1 MWQIY
6 DLVFKTFNEE
16 GATFFADCM
25 PVLHAFLTVG
35 SEVFLSSQEKIQ
47 MLLSMCEKT
56 ICDNDSDE
64 LGKAHAAKMLEVF
77 VLQSQGHPNS
87 CLPHILRLVLTQL
100 QIAVKDEHTLEQ
112 YKSQL
117 LMILVA
123 GFYNDSNLSTS
134 IFEQSQI
141 NSTQKITFEWFLEEL
156 YENRDNFEGIHDRKM
171 LIWFLCRLLSS
182 GLIPTMFQ
190 QEATK
195 MMDWLIDLFKDLQR
209 CIKGLA
215 DKIKEDSDDEDE
227 ESSDD
232 NNERMNGELK
242 DSDDDVD
249 EHNMEYLEAVDNENN
264 NQNKKRRKRQSTNS
278 KSMGEDQ
285 SVEDELFEGYETTSS
300 VTDDEDYHH
309 FQEENDLEAFTTLI
323 DDQDDK
329 QGLNV
334 FVLFK
339 HTFEVLK
346 QNNPLL
352 FDALCD
358 QQKLGEK
365 RIAELKALTDVC
377 IREEN
382 LVESKQLAQSGG
394 YSFDANQPVP
404 GTFKFA

>member
-1 MWQIY
+1 M
-6 DLVFKTFNEE
+6 VF
-16 GATFFADCM
+16 G
-25 PVLHAFLTVG
+25 
-35 SEVFLSSQEKIQ
+35 
-47 MLLSMCEKT
+47 
-56 ICDNDSDE
+56 
-64 LGKAHAAKMLEVF
+64 
-77 VLQSQGHPNS
+77 
-87 CLPHILRLVLTQL
+87 
-100 QIAVKDEHTLEQ
+100 
-112 YKSQL
+112 
-117 LMILVA
+117 
-123 GFYNDSNLSTS
+123 
-134 IFEQSQI
+134 
-141 NSTQKITFEWFLEEL
+141 EL

-182 GLIPTMFQ
+182 GLIPTIFQ

-242 DSDDDVD
+242 DSDDDIIW
-249 EHNMEYLEAVDNENN
+249 NILEAVDNENN

-278 KSMGEDQ
+278 KSMGEEQ
-285 SVEDELFEGYETTSS
+285 SVEDELFEAYETTSS
-300 VTDDEDYHH
+300 VTDDDDYHH

-365 RIAELKALTDVC
+365 RIAELK
-377 IREEN
+377 
-382 LVESKQLAQSGG
+382 
-394 YSFDANQPVP
+394 SFNRCLCKRR
-404 GTFKFA
+404 KFG